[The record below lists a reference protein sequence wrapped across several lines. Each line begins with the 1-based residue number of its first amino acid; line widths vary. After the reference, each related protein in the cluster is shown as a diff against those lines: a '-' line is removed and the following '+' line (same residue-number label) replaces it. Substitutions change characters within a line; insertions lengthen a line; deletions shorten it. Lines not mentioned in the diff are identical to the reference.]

1 LIIKPSLH
9 QQKNASAKITF
20 QQDTKRVALSLFKA
34 YKRNNKEV
42 REKTQSFMTYIA
54 KNLDGRA
61 FTMFLKLL
69 NDLRHNVLN
78 KKDQEL
84 SPDSFLTFLDKVGT
98 LTTMPNV
105 NEMVLN

>member
-1 LIIKPSLH
+1 
-9 QQKNASAKITF
+9 
-20 QQDTKRVALSLFKA
+20 VALGLFKA

-42 REKTQSFMTYIA
+42 RGNTQQFMTYVA

-69 NDLRHNVLN
+69 NDLRSNVLN
-78 KKDQEL
+78 KKGQEL
-84 SPDSFLTFLDKVGT
+84 SPDSFLTFLDKVST

-105 NEMVLN
+105 NEMVLK